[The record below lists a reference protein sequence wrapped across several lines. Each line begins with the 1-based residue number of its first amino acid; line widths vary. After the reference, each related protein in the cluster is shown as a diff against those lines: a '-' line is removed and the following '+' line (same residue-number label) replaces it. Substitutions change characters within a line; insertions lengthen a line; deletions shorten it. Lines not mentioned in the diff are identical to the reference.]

1 VTADSVRLYN
11 NSSSQNALATTSL
24 FVTDTWSINRLTLN
38 LGARFDR
45 YRAWLPTQ
53 SLPAGRFTAAQDY
66 AEVSEVVAF
75 NHIVP
80 RFGATYD
87 LMGDGKT
94 VLKANWGRFA
104 FNPGVNLA
112 DAVNPNTSTQYE
124 VWAWSD
130 LNGDRVF
137 QDNERG
143 GAAPTQK
150 FGGTTNT
157 SIDPNLENS
166 YTDETS
172 FFVERALLADLG
184 LRVGYVYKKDFNG
197 WQQMDDGRPYSA
209 YNVPVTI
216 TEPGPDGNLAT
227 AADNGSL
234 QLFNI
239 DNPARVSNNV
249 VRNVDGYDGSYK
261 TLEFSANKRYGQRWS
276 MNASYS
282 YTWTREFHN
291 TYFGNRFASLVQ
303 NSSLFGPTATNP
315 NENLEHD
322 YSNWNLKV
330 SGTVDAGWGLR
341 VTPVVK
347 MQSGAPY
354 GRYVSIPGCN
364 ATTTSNC
371 LNYGTQFVLVEP
383 IGTRRQDT
391 VALFDFRV
399 EKQVRFA
406 DRARVGLFFDLF
418 NTFNSNTAVNEVW
431 LSGARFER
439 ASTVLGPR
447 IAKFG
452 VKFDW

>member
-1 VTADSVRLYN
+1 
-11 NSSSQNALATTSL
+11 
-24 FVTDTWSINRLTLN
+24 
-38 LGARFDR
+38 
-45 YRAWLPTQ
+45 
-53 SLPAGRFTAAQDY
+53 
-66 AEVSEVVAF
+66 
-75 NHIVP
+75 
-80 RFGATYD
+80 
-87 LMGDGKT
+87 
-94 VLKANWGRFA
+94 
-104 FNPGVNLA
+104 
-112 DAVNPNTSTQYE
+112 
-124 VWAWSD
+124 

-166 YTDETS
+166 YTDEMS
-172 FFVERALLADLG
+172 FFVERAVLTDLG
-184 LRVGYVYKKDFNG
+184 VRVGYVYKKDHNG

-209 YNVPVTI
+209 YNIPITI
-216 TEPGPDGNLAT
+216 MEPGPDGLIGT
-227 AADNGSL
+227 TADNSTL
-234 QLFNI
+234 NLFNI
-239 DNPARVSNNV
+239 DNPARVTQNV
-249 VRNVDGYDGSYK
+249 VRNVEGYEGNYK

-282 YTWTREFHN
+282 YTWTNEFHN
-291 TYFGNRFASLVQ
+291 TYFGNRFASVVQ

-315 NENLEHD
+315 NENLLHD
-322 YSNWNLKV
+322 FTNWNVKV

-354 GRYVSIPGCN
+354 GRYASIPGCT
-364 ATTTSNC
+364 ATTTANC
-371 LNYGTQFVLVEP
+371 LNYGTQLVPIEP

-399 EKQVRFA
+399 EKQLRFA
-406 DRARVGLFFDLF
+406 DRARAGLFFDVF
-418 NTFNSNTAVNEVW
+418 NLMNSNTAVNEVW
-431 LSGARFER
+431 ISGSRFER

-447 IAKFG
+447 IVKFG